1 VRFKLVLCRQVLVV
15 SCPGGDAAAGSR
27 IKTMLDEA
35 DNKRMRIGYTADGG
49 SIPDARVTL
58 VVFDEAIQRC
68 CSEWEVLNPILEIGY
83 SPVMR
88 RSVMSDVDILK
99 ARAGMMGSGSGS
111 GIRSRRGG
119 IGSLKIRRPSIS
131 FGPDVKGEG
140 TPSDSPAGASSS
152 VPQSMASSR
161 LSLIGNMFEDDD
173 DDVGT
178 SAGTSIVR
186 GSTSLATLQHGKAVP
201 PRPALRRGSTKK
213 LVEDPEWIEEW
224 ARVASNA
231 KTQEENGSAGI
242 YADTAQKD
250 AEKEVPKGV
259 MPNAVRD
266 GVAHGEGNGMR
277 TAATAA
283 TAATRGGGG
292 GEEGKGVGDGVGG
305 SRQTG
310 GAGHG
315 TGGTHKKL
323 HDEAEVVAMASL
335 KPNPDR

>member
-1 VRFKLVLCRQVLVV
+1 VLVV

-35 DNKRMRIGYTADGG
+35 DDKRMRIGYTADGG

-88 RSVMSDVDILK
+88 RSVMSDVDMLK
-99 ARAGMMGSGSGS
+99 ARAGMMGSGQGS
-111 GIRSRRGG
+111 GIRSRRGSFG
-119 IGSLKIRRPSIS
+119 ALKIRRPSIS

-178 SAGTSIVR
+178 SAGTSVVR
-186 GSTSLATLQHGKAVP
+186 DSTSLATPQHGKAAP

-213 LVEDPEWIEEW
+213 LVEDAEWIEEW
-224 ARVASNA
+224 ARVASNP
-231 KTQEENGSAGI
+231 KTQEENGAAGVSA
-242 YADTAQKD
+242 DSAQKG
-250 AEKEVPKGV
+250 AGKEVPKGV
-259 MPNAVRD
+259 MPNDVRD

-277 TAATAA
+277 TAATAVA
-283 TAATRGGGG
+283 GGGGG
-292 GEEGKGVGDGVGG
+292 GEEGKGGSDGVRG

-315 TGGTHKKL
+315 TGGTHEKL
-323 HDEAEVVAMASL
+323 HDEEEVVAMASL